1 MSRAPFGYSFLFAP
15 SYSWSKRL
23 QPITKW
29 RNEAPIGM
37 HQYPLEK
44 QSYQKW
50 CVAKVV
56 TISEEPAITANQLGH
71 YRNYIELLFEQP
83 TW

>member
-1 MSRAPFGYSFLFAP
+1 
-15 SYSWSKRL
+15 
-23 QPITKW
+23 
-29 RNEAPIGM
+29 M

-56 TISEEPAITANQLGH
+56 TISEEPAITADQLGH